1 MHDQHLHAERTQF
14 PWRNTG
20 DTADGEEIRLSPV
33 EVCSLSHYLRRV
45 LAPCQV
51 VSRSSEP
58 STLLERIP
66 PIWADFEGIHPLFSN
81 FPATAFLLFMKGK

>member
-33 EVCSLSHYLRRV
+33 EVCSLFHYLRRV

-58 STLLERIP
+58 STLRGSSLSGQNLRGYTHHF
-66 PIWADFEGIHPLFSN
+66 PIF
-81 FPATAFLLFMKGK
+81 